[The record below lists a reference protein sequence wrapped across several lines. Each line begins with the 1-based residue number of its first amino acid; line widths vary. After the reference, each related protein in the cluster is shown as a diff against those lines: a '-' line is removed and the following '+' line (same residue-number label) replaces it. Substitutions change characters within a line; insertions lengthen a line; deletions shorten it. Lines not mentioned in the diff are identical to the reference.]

1 MKVAIQPAHNFPG
14 PKETSTKYTK
24 PPDPGSEHSNQ
35 DNFVDIVD
43 ESQESEE
50 SKTMGSFKPGS
61 TIRYRIPR
69 LVSPRFNLQI
79 LQTRIAHF
87 TRVF

>member
-1 MKVAIQPAHNFPG
+1 MKAEIQPDPTFPDLQ
-14 PKETSTKYTK
+14 ETSTKYTK
-24 PPDPGSEHSNQ
+24 PCGQASESPNQ

-61 TIRYRIPR
+61 TIQYRIPR